1 MPEINSTDKS
11 KLGESMST
19 MEESEC
25 PDKPQNLNIGEPNLR
40 SDFLRQRQDSVP
52 SLTLTEKFCYGVGHV
67 FNDLCASMWFSYLL
81 LFFEK
86 VLLFPDTLAG
96 VVLLVGQLAD
106 GISTPIV
113 GVLSDMENKIPACA
127 RYGRRKI
134 WHLVGTV
141 CVTISFPFIFSP
153 AYGLED
159 ASLTAQSI
167 YYCCFVI
174 VFQFGWASV
183 QISHLALI
191 PDLTPK
197 KSLRTE
203 LNSIRYA
210 FTVLANLSVFTIT
223 FFILGS
229 GSTSDGDSS
238 MSTPAMDSIWKTS
251 STSVPDSAISINGS
265 CSASDTSLEPSD
277 LNNFRTIALVC
288 VVLGLIFSAIFH
300 VGVKE
305 PEFQCPK
312 KREGSGSR
320 MRKIDWFKQFPFYL
334 VAVLYMA
341 TRLYVNLYQVYIPLF
356 VQDTICLAK
365 TAVATVPFTMY
376 LAGFFGSLVMKKLN
390 KVIGR
395 KGTFATGCVI
405 GLLGCT
411 WTYAAGPEYADY
423 FKVWGIFVVAVLLGS
438 GGSTLLITS
447 LSITADLI
455 GNNTEGGAFVYGLM
469 SLVDKFSNGIIIMI
483 IQDSNT
489 GDPMYYRDV
498 IFYACGGACVVGLIT
513 TIALIPIKVH
523 RRRGVAKSVISLMD
537 GNADDSSDSGS
548 DSSITLPSKKQLS
561 GEVNEAADI
570 VDTICGSLEKE
581 APIKHPRAIV

>member
-1 MPEINSTDKS
+1 
-11 KLGESMST
+11 

-341 TRLYVNLYQVYIPLF
+341 TRLYVNLYQ
-356 VQDTICLAK
+356 
-365 TAVATVPFTMY
+365 
-376 LAGFFGSLVMKKLN
+376 
-390 KVIGR
+390 
-395 KGTFATGCVI
+395 GTFATGCVI